1 MQSTS
6 CKILFF
12 LSLLF
17 CAAFELQ
24 AQKNYYVSPSGNDSN
39 AGTISE
45 PFKTI
50 QKACN
55 SITPGDTINI
65 MKGTYNEMVAIY
77 KGGDALSGYLTI
89 RNYQNDTV
97 IVDGTGLTKRGLM
110 TIYYQNYIRITGL
123 ILQNAIK
130 NDAIGFLVEG
140 ACSNITFENNI
151 IRQIYFSANASDAV
165 TSSKNSHPIL
175 CNGIDT
181 TNAIANLKI
190 LNNQIYN
197 CRTGYSE
204 ALTLNGN
211 VDGFLV
217 QGNVVHDISNIGI
230 DIAGNY
236 GICSNAS
243 KDHARNGSV
252 IGNSVYNCKS
262 GVAAA
267 DGIYVD
273 GGAAVIVER
282 NEVYNCQWGIEIG
295 CENVGKTTSGIT
307 VRDNLIYNNALSGLV
322 LGGYNY
328 PSTGKV
334 INSILS
340 NNTTYNNDSTGDGG
354 GELHLSY
361 SENCTVENNIFCS
374 DRKSLLATMECQSTY
389 VPIGLVL
396 NYNLWFT
403 GYAANAQ
410 FNWGKGSYA
419 SFALYSNATGEDVNS
434 LYKDPLFDN
443 KTVTPPVLSL
453 SKSSPVIDYGN
464 PLFTVGTNEFDKAG
478 NPRVVNGRV
487 DIGAYEFSSST
498 DIEETANPHSHSGF
512 TLYNNYPNPFN
523 PSTKI
528 TFEISNA
535 GFVSLIVWDVMGRE
549 IVTLIDEFKMAG
561 QYGVRFDASN
571 LPSGIYLYSL
581 TTGEHSETKRMLLL
595 K

>member
-1 MQSTS
+1 MPPKTI
-6 CKILFF
+6 KILIVICLF
-12 LSLLF
+12 F
-17 CAAFELQ
+17 CATFALQ

-39 AGTISE
+39 AGTINT

-55 SITPGDTINI
+55 SITSGDTINI

-77 KGGDALSGYLTI
+77 KGGDSLKGFITI
-89 RNYQNDTV
+89 RNFQSDTV
-97 IVDGTGLTKRGLM
+97 IVDGTGLTKRGLI

-140 ACSNITFENNI
+140 TCSNITFENNI
-151 IRQIYFSANASDAV
+151 VRQIYFSANASDAV

-181 TNAIANLKI
+181 TNAITKLKI

-217 QGNVVHDISNIGI
+217 QGNVVRDISNIGI

-236 GICSNAS
+236 GICSNTS

-252 IGNSVYNCKS
+252 IGNNVYNCKS

-282 NEVYNCQWGIEIG
+282 NEVHNCQWGIEVG
-295 CENVGKTTSGIT
+295 CENAGKTTSEII
-307 VRDNLIYNNALSGLV
+307 VRDNTIYNNALSGLV

-334 INSILS
+334 VNSKFL
-340 NNTTYNNDSTGDGG
+340 NNTTYNNDSTGNGG

-361 SENCTVENNIFCS
+361 SENCNIENNIFYS
-374 DRKSLLATMECQSTY
+374 DRKSLLATMEYQSTY
-389 VPIGLVL
+389 APSGLAL

-410 FNWGKGSYA
+410 FNWGKDSY
-419 SFALYSNATGEDVNS
+419 STFTSYSNTTGQDIKS
-434 LYKDPLFDN
+434 LYRDPLFDN
-443 KTVTPPVLSL
+443 KIVTPPDFSL
-453 SKSSPVIDYGN
+453 SKNSPAIDSGN
-464 PLFTVGTNEFDKAG
+464 PLFIVGASELDKAG
-478 NPRVVNGRV
+478 NARVANTRV
-487 DIGAYEFSSST
+487 DIGAFEYSGTT
-498 DIEETANPHSHSGF
+498 DIEKNANQANHQCF
-512 TLYNNYPNPFN
+512 LLYNNYPNPFN
-523 PSTKI
+523 PSTVI
-528 TFEISNA
+528 AFEIPYA
-535 GFVSLIVWDVMGRE
+535 CHVSLKIWDVMGKE
-549 IVTLIDEFKMAG
+549 IFTLIDEFRAAG
-561 QYGVRFDASN
+561 RYNVHFDASN
-571 LPSGIYLYSL
+571 LSSGIYFYSL
-581 TTGEHSETKRMLLL
+581 ISGEHSVTKRMLLL